1 MTDRQHDHRSDF
13 PHAPADV
20 PAHGDEVFGSTPGT
34 VSPNPSFRPRLVMRP
49 ASSCE
54 PRPIRWLEADRIA
67 LGKLTLLA
75 GDPGLGKSYLT
86 LDLAARVSRG
96 DISVGGVPGEV
107 LILSAEDDPED
118 TIRPRLEAMGAD
130 LSRTIIV
137 DGVVAPNGR
146 VCRSAR
152 LDEDMRLLART
163 ARQFKSLRLIVI
175 DPISA
180 YMGRTDSHNNSEV
193 RAVLAEL
200 ARLARW
206 TGAAVLCVTHLNK
219 DQTNQKKAVYRAMG
233 SLAFTAAAR
242 AVFAVSRHPHDTDR
256 RVVSM
261 VKSNIAGRSPSRVFG
276 IEDGVVRW
284 LGEDPILDADTLEGG
299 ADTIDQA
306 GALDEALAFLR
317 ELLRD
322 GPVLAVDGGF
332 HASALGLSERT
343 VSRARRCLGIRAV
356 RVGRGRNEGAWWWKL
371 PEQPTPSPD
380 EPDRTDALA

>member
-1 MTDRQHDHRSDF
+1 MTDRSQESRCDF
-13 PHAPADV
+13 LRV
-20 PAHGDEVFGSTPGT
+20 SESCEEVFGPTPGLLT
-34 VSPNPSFRPRLVMRP
+34 PNPSSHPRMVMRP
-49 ASSCE
+49 ASQCHA
-54 PRPIRWLEADRIA
+54 RPIRWLEPDRIA

-96 DISVGGVPGEV
+96 DASVGGVPGDV

-130 LSRTIIV
+130 LARTIIV

-146 VCRSAR
+146 VCRAAR
-152 LDEDMRLLART
+152 LDDDMRVLAHT
-163 ARQFKSLRLIVI
+163 ARSLNGLRLIII

-180 YMGRTDSHNNSEV
+180 YLGKTDSHNNSEV
-193 RAVLAEL
+193 RAVLTEL

-206 TGAAVLCVTHLNK
+206 TGAAVVCVTHLNK
-219 DQTNQKKAVYRAMG
+219 DATNQKKAVYRAMG

-242 AVFAVSRHPHDTDR
+242 AVLAVSKHPDHADK

-261 VKSNIAGRSPSRVFG
+261 VKSNIGQPTPSRVFRIDQG
-276 IEDGVVRW
+276 TVRW
-284 LGEDPILDADTLEGG
+284 LGEDTAFDADTLEGG

-306 GALDEALAFLR
+306 SALDEALDFLKQ
-317 ELLRD
+317 LLRD
-322 GPVLAVDGGF
+322 GPVPAVDGGF

-343 VSRARRCLGIRAV
+343 VSRARRRLGVQAV
-356 RVGRGRNEGAWWWKL
+356 RVGKGRHEGAWWWKL
-371 PEQPTPSPD
+371 PEQAAPAPR
-380 EPDRTDALA
+380 EPDQIDALL